1 MKNEGVKLIGSLLA
15 ALTDPRQ
22 TKSALAA
29 ATKVILNLT
38 AVEAVA
44 IFTIPAGENVLNLV
58 ASEGLTPTQFRKL
71 SNLASKEVVMN
82 LIGRADPEIL
92 NAPASVFQSGSQT
105 PDSTERRM
113 ISSPIRIGDKV
124 AGLLLII
131 DRSDESLFPLLPIID
146 SISRAFAQ
154 HIRTENAL
162 FSEQSRL
169 LEENSKLK
177 SELREKHDFNQLI
190 GSSSEIRLVF
200 EQVAQVAKSNATV
213 LLRGESGTGKEMI
226 ANAIHY
232 NSLRSKQPLVKVN
245 CSALPETLIES
256 ELFGYEKGAFT
267 GAEKHKPGRFE
278 AADGGTIFLDEIG
291 ELPLKTQV
299 KLLRVLQE
307 KEFQRLG
314 SNETIRANVR
324 IIAATNSNLETA
336 IEEGR
341 FREDLFY
348 RLNIFSI
355 FLPPLRE
362 RKADILL
369 LAEHFLEKY
378 ENEYG
383 KRIRRISTPAIDMLT
398 QYHFPGNV
406 RELENVIERAVIVCD
421 SNVIHSHHLPLSL
434 QTAEETGTSPSG
446 SLDAAVAALE
456 KDLIQDAMKSKRGN
470 VAKAA
475 RLLDSTERKIG
486 YKIRK
491 YGIDPHKFK

>member
-1 MKNEGVKLIGSLLA
+1 MSSQEFQTLSSLLSV
-15 ALTDPRQ
+15 LSDPRQ
-22 TKSALAA
+22 SKSAIASAIRLLVELTETEAA
-29 ATKVILNLT
+29 AILT
-38 AVEAVA
+38 V
-44 IFTIPAGENVLNLV
+44 PAGEDVLNLV
-58 ASEGLTPTQFRKL
+58 ASEGLTPTQFRRL
-71 SNLASKEVVMN
+71 NRQASKGSFTDLLNEGGAEIKEMDSSISRSDT
-82 LIGRADPEIL
+82 LDPESDPGWML
-92 NAPASVFQSGSQT
+92 
-105 PDSTERRM
+105 
-113 ISSPIRIGDKV
+113 SSPIQVADK
-124 AGLLLII
+124 AMGLVLVTDGNREKLSRLI
-131 DRSDESLFPLLPIID
+131 PLMQGVC
-146 SISRAFAQ
+146 RAFAQ
-154 HIRTENAL
+154 HIRTENAV
-162 FSEQSRL
+162 FAEQSRL
-169 LEENSKLK
+169 VEENTKLK
-177 SELREKHDFNQLI
+177 SELKEKHDFSQLI
-190 GSSSEIRLVF
+190 GNSNEMRLVF
-200 EQVAQVAKSNATV
+200 DQVVQVAKSNATV

-232 NSLRSKQPLVKVN
+232 NSLRAKQPLIKVN

-267 GAEKHKPGRFE
+267 GAEKRKIGRFE
-278 AADGGTIFLDEIG
+278 SADGGTIFLDEIG

-314 SNETIRANVR
+314 SNDTIRANVR
-324 IIAATNSNLETA
+324 IIAATNMNLESA
-336 IEEGR
+336 MDDGR

-378 ENEYG
+378 ESEYV

-434 QTAEETGTSPSG
+434 QTAEETDTSPKG
-446 SLDAAVAALE
+446 SLDASVAALE
-456 KDLIQDAMKSKRGN
+456 KDLILDALKSARGN

-491 YGIDPHKFK
+491 FGLEPSKFK

>member
-1 MKNEGVKLIGSLLA
+1 M
-15 ALTDPRQ
+15 
-22 TKSALAA
+22 
-29 ATKVILNLT
+29 
-38 AVEAVA
+38 
-44 IFTIPAGENVLNLV
+44 
-58 ASEGLTPTQFRKL
+58 
-71 SNLASKEVVMN
+71 
-82 LIGRADPEIL
+82 
-92 NAPASVFQSGSQT
+92 
-105 PDSTERRM
+105 
-113 ISSPIRIGDKV
+113 
-124 AGLLLII
+124 
-131 DRSDESLFPLLPIID
+131 
-146 SISRAFAQ
+146 
-154 HIRTENAL
+154 
-162 FSEQSRL
+162 
-169 LEENSKLK
+169 
-177 SELREKHDFNQLI
+177 
-190 GSSSEIRLVF
+190 RLVF
-200 EQVAQVAKSNATV
+200 DQVVQVAKSNATV

-232 NSLRSKQPLVKVN
+232 NSLRAKQPLIKVN

-267 GAEKHKPGRFE
+267 GAEKRKIGRFE
-278 AADGGTIFLDEIG
+278 SADGGTIFLDEIG

-314 SNETIRANVR
+314 SNDTIRANVR
-324 IIAATNSNLETA
+324 IIAATNMNLESA
-336 IEEGR
+336 MDDGR

-378 ENEYG
+378 ESEYV

-434 QTAEETGTSPSG
+434 QTAEETDTSPKG
-446 SLDAAVAALE
+446 SLDASVAALE
-456 KDLIQDAMKSKRGN
+456 KDLILDALKSARGN

-491 YGIDPHKFK
+491 FGLEPSKFK

>member
-1 MKNEGVKLIGSLLA
+1 MPNPEFQILNSLLNV
-15 ALTDPRQ
+15 LSDPRQ
-22 TKSALAA
+22 SKSALASATRLLVELTGIEA
-29 ATKVILNLT
+29 AAVLIFPQGEDVLT
-38 AVEAVA
+38 
-44 IFTIPAGENVLNLV
+44 LV
-58 ASEGLTPTQFRKL
+58 SSEGLTPSEFRRLNRQAAKGSFL
-71 SNLASKEVVMN
+71 ELAE
-82 LIGRADPEIL
+82 IREPRIIEADPSLVAAGESEGDQRKNWML
-92 NAPASVFQSGSQT
+92 
-105 PDSTERRM
+105 
-113 ISSPIRIGDKV
+113 SSAIVLGDKSIGV
-124 AGLLLII
+124 ILLI
-131 DRSDESLFPLLPIID
+131 DGRREPLVGLVPMMEGVG
-146 SISRAFAQ
+146 RAFAQ

-162 FSEQSRL
+162 FAEQNRL

-177 SELREKHDFNQLI
+177 SELKERHDFSQLI
-190 GSSSEIRLVF
+190 GSSSEMRLVF
-200 EQVAQVAKSNATV
+200 DQVAQVAKSNATV

-232 NSLRSKQPLVKVN
+232 NSLRTKQPLVKVN

-267 GAEKHKPGRFE
+267 GAEKLKIGRFE
-278 AADGGTIFLDEIG
+278 SADGGTIFLDEIG

-307 KEFQRLG
+307 REFQRLG
-314 SNETIRANVR
+314 SNETRKANVR
-324 IIAATNSNLETA
+324 IVAATNSNLEKA
-336 IEEGR
+336 IELGR

-406 RELENVIERAVIVCD
+406 RELENAIERAVIVCD
-421 SNVIHSHHLPLSL
+421 SNVIHSHHLPPSL
-434 QTAEETGTSPSG
+434 QTAEGTGTAPSG
-446 SLDAAVAALE
+446 SLDSAIAALE
-456 KDLIQDAMKSKRGN
+456 RDLIQDAMKSARGN

-486 YKIRK
+486 YKVKK
-491 YGIDPHKFK
+491 YGLDPNRFK

>member
-1 MKNEGVKLIGSLLA
+1 MPNPEFQILNSLLTI
-15 ALTDPRQ
+15 LSDPRQ
-22 TKSALAA
+22 SKSALASATRLLVQLTETDA
-29 ATKVILNLT
+29 AAVLT
-38 AVEAVA
+38 
-44 IFTIPAGENVLNLV
+44 FPHGEDVLNLV
-58 ASEGLTPTQFRKL
+58 SSEGLSPTQFRRLNKQAAKG
-71 SNLASKEVVMN
+71 SFIEFTVGKEPMVTE
-82 LIGRADPEIL
+82 ADPYIIGGDADEGNELSWML
-92 NAPASVFQSGSQT
+92 N
-105 PDSTERRM
+105 
-113 ISSPIRIGDKV
+113 SPIELGDRV
-124 AGLLLII
+124 AGVLLVI
-131 DRSDESLFPLLPIID
+131 DSSREKLLQLLPIIPG
-146 SISRAFAQ
+146 IGRVFAQ

-162 FSEQSRL
+162 FAEQNRL

-177 SELREKHDFNQLI
+177 NELRERHDFSQLI
-190 GSSSEIRLVF
+190 GNSSEMRLVF
-200 EQVAQVAKSNATV
+200 DQVAQVAKSNATV

-232 NSLRSKQPLVKVN
+232 NSLRAKQALIKVN

-267 GAEKHKPGRFE
+267 GAEKLKIGRFE
-278 AADGGTIFLDEIG
+278 SADGGTIFLDEIG

-314 SNETIRANVR
+314 SNDTRRANVR
-324 IIAATNSNLETA
+324 IIAATNSNLEVA
-336 IEEGR
+336 IESGL

-378 ENEYG
+378 EHEHG

-406 RELENVIERAVIVCD
+406 RELENAIERAVIVCD
-421 SNVIHSHHLPLSL
+421 SNVIHSHHLPPSL
-434 QTAEETGTSPSG
+434 QTAEGTGTAPSG
-446 SLDAAVAALE
+446 SLDSAVAALE
-456 KDLIQDAMKSKRGN
+456 KDLIQDAMKSARGN

-491 YGIDPHKFK
+491 YGLDSNKFKG

>member
-1 MKNEGVKLIGSLLA
+1 MKNDGVKIIGSLLE

-29 ATKVILNLT
+29 ATKVVVSLSG
-38 AVEAVA
+38 VEAVA
-44 IFTIPAGENVLNLV
+44 VFTIPSGENVLNLV
-58 ASEGLTPTQFRKL
+58 ASEGLTPAQFRKL
-71 SNLASKEVVMN
+71 SNLASKEIVMN
-82 LIGRADPEIL
+82 LIGRSDSEIL
-92 NAPASVFQSGSQT
+92 NAPASIFQSGSQSS
-105 PDSTERRM
+105 DSPERRL

-131 DRSDESLFPLLPIID
+131 DRRDESLLPLLPIID

-162 FSEQSRL
+162 FSEQNRL
-169 LEENSKLK
+169 IEENSKLK

-190 GSSSEIRLVF
+190 GSSSEMRLVF

-267 GAEKHKPGRFE
+267 GAERHKPGRFE
-278 AADGGTIFLDEIG
+278 SADGGTIFLDEIG

-324 IIAATNSNLETA
+324 IIAATNTNLETA
-336 IEEGR
+336 IEKGR

-362 RKADILL
+362 RTADILL

-421 SNVIHSHHLPLSL
+421 TNVIHSHHLPLSL

-446 SLDAAVAALE
+446 SLDSAVAALE
-456 KDLIQDAMKSKRGN
+456 KDLIQDAMKSMRGN

-491 YGIDPHKFK
+491 YGIDPNKFK

>member
-1 MKNEGVKLIGSLLA
+1 
-15 ALTDPRQ
+15 
-22 TKSALAA
+22 
-29 ATKVILNLT
+29 
-38 AVEAVA
+38 
-44 IFTIPAGENVLNLV
+44 
-58 ASEGLTPTQFRKL
+58 
-71 SNLASKEVVMN
+71 
-82 LIGRADPEIL
+82 
-92 NAPASVFQSGSQT
+92 
-105 PDSTERRM
+105 
-113 ISSPIRIGDKV
+113 
-124 AGLLLII
+124 
-131 DRSDESLFPLLPIID
+131 
-146 SISRAFAQ
+146 
-154 HIRTENAL
+154 
-162 FSEQSRL
+162 
-169 LEENSKLK
+169 
-177 SELREKHDFNQLI
+177 
-190 GSSSEIRLVF
+190 
-200 EQVAQVAKSNATV
+200 
-213 LLRGESGTGKEMI
+213 MI